1 MSSFQGLQAAIP
13 PTISEHPDGNNVH
26 FRKQKRTPSYA
37 GSNMDSKTPGQYGV
51 RPTRISSQYSIG
63 GHSVG
68 GQSSHSQHSSSDI
81 DHLIPPPS
89 TDKEK
94 SKMTRFVLLIDY

>member
-1 MSSFQGLQAAIP
+1 M
-13 PTISEHPDGNNVH
+13 DG
-26 FRKQKRTPSYA
+26 
-37 GSNMDSKTPGQYGV
+37 KTPGQYGV

-94 SKMTRFVLLIDY
+94 SKMTRLVLFDWLLILNYYFSGNLIDDELTVNLLIIN

>member
-1 MSSFQGLQAAIP
+1 M
-13 PTISEHPDGNNVH
+13 
-26 FRKQKRTPSYA
+26 
-37 GSNMDSKTPGQYGV
+37 
-51 RPTRISSQYSIG
+51 SIG

-68 GQSSHSQHSSSDI
+68 GQSTHSQHSSSDI

-94 SKMTRFVLLIDY
+94 SKMTRFVKYTQKKNNGLIDY